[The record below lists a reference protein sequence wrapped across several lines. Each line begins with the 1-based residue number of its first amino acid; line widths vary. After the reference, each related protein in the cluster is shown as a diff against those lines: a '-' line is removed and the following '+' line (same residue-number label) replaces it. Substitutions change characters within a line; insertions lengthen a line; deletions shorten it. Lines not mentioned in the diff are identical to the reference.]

1 MVQVIAHRGASKYVP
16 ENTMV
21 AFQKAHDLGCHYIE
35 CDVGLTQD
43 NIPIII
49 HDDTLDRT
57 TNGSGLIIERPYEY
71 IKMLDAGNW
80 KGAEFVN
87 LKVPTL
93 QELLNWHAITRGW
106 MNLEI
111 KQVAIESVPLIVSSV
126 LFEIQN
132 SRFKENIVL
141 SSFQFEIMM
150 ALKEYTKHPRV
161 FLSIYATNSAISQAL
176 KSNCEQI
183 NVSRTWITKAFID
196 KAHQQGLKV
205 GVYTVN
211 HLEEFLKLGEWGIDV
226 VFTDDVLTVHA

>member
-1 MVQVIAHRGASKYVP
+1 MAQVIAHRGASKYVP

-21 AFQKAHDLGCHYIE
+21 AFQKAHDLGCSYIE

-49 HDDTLDRT
+49 HDDTLNRT
-57 TNGSGLIIERPYEY
+57 TNGTGFIIERPYEY
-71 IKMLDAGNW
+71 IKTLDAGHW
-80 KGAEFVN
+80 KGAEFAN

-93 QELLNWHAITRGW
+93 QELLHWHANTRGW

-111 KQVAIESVPLIVSSV
+111 KQVAIESVPLIVSTV
-126 LFEIQN
+126 LHEIEN
-132 SRFKENIVL
+132 ARFKENIVL

-150 ALKEYTKHPRV
+150 ALKNHTMYPRV

-176 KSNCEQI
+176 KANCEQI
-183 NVSRTWITKAFID
+183 NVSRTWITKSFID

-205 GVYTVN
+205 GAYTVN
-211 HLEEFLKLGEWGIDV
+211 DFQEFLKLSEWGIDV
-226 VFTDDVLTVHA
+226 VFTDDVFTVHN